1 MFVFLFVFRSSP
13 GFWYVTG
20 GRYGYSSYSFNAAV
34 LMNRKFFPPH
44 DPREVAGGEDYLLL
58 FFVASRV
65 TMLVLSMVRVQLLVG
80 VTGVLR
86 PHSLACSG
94 ASSRFLRV
102 RSGVGQL
109 FFS

>member
-1 MFVFLFVFRSSP
+1 MFVFLIVFRSSP

-20 GRYGYSSYSFNAAV
+20 GRDSYSSYSFGAE

-44 DPREVAGGEDYLLL
+44 DPREVAGGERYLLL

-65 TMLVLSMVRVQLLVG
+65 TMLVLSMVRVQFLVG

-102 RSGVGQL
+102 RSGFGQL
-109 FFS
+109 IIS